1 MSVGEYIAAI
11 IESVKKGCSEAGVSP
26 PHAIEFKVG
35 VFDDGL
41 VGGKHPV
48 CFLISLAN
56 AKSAGTDASGKKL

>member
-1 MSVGEYIAAI
+1 
-11 IESVKKGCSEAGVSP
+11 VSP

-56 AKSAGTDASGKKL
+56 FVIRSVGGWVISGEFGEEFLTEIGGTWRFPVI